1 MASKAG
7 GRPNTPF
14 NREELSSSL
23 GQSAAEDQQREGSSP
38 ADTQTVASRSP
49 VQAFSMKTVAM
60 VVLGGA
66 LAIALAS
73 MIFSGLSGLSGITGG
88 GAFPSTGEFRI
99 RPDYADAPLGKLG
112 LGAGNRNLA
121 IQLYARDGQA
131 VFVGFVRANE
141 YAVLE
146 VPAGKWR
153 SLVVQTDT
161 WDGTLAV
168 VSAEEFSTL
177 GTIVIERGKQANIS
191 AEQLGF
197 TAEKGA

>member
-1 MASKAG
+1 MASGAS

-14 NREELSSSL
+14 NHEELSSSL
-23 GQSAAEDQQREGSSP
+23 GQAAAEGPQHGGSS
-38 ADTQTVASRSP
+38 DTTARTAASRSP
-49 VQAFSMKTVAM
+49 GQPFSMKTVAM

-73 MIFSGLSGLSGITGG
+73 MIVSGLSGITGG
-88 GAFPSTGEFRI
+88 SAFPSTGEFRI
-99 RPDYADAPLGKLG
+99 RPDYADAPLGKLA

-121 IQLYARDGQA
+121 IQLYGRDGQA

-168 VSAEEFSTL
+168 VSDQEFSRL
-177 GTIVIERGKQANIS
+177 GTVVIERGKQANIS
-191 AEQLGF
+191 AEQMGF
-197 TAEKGA
+197 TAEKGAGA